1 MIYKDSDL
9 ENSFEIL
16 LSLRQMY
23 PLFHK
28 YLQNL
33 NLKKIKNQD
42 YLKFQI

>member
-1 MIYKDSDL
+1 MIYKDYWFRKFFW
-9 ENSFEIL
+9 NSNIIKTNV
-16 LSLRQMY
+16 S
-23 PLFHK
+23 LFHK